1 MRHRVPGGRV
11 VSTLSAVLIIVAVLA
26 FSGTA
31 AYYQIRRAQA
41 LCGDGSAIEAGRISG
56 SFAPATRPASETR
69 PGTDLAEQDDLELL
83 YSIPAHNPDVDARL
97 DRLRQAVR
105 DEQQKG
111 DQS

>member
-1 MRHRVPGGRV
+1 

-31 AYYQIRRAQA
+31 AYYQIRRARN
-41 LCGDGSAIEAGRISG
+41 LCEDEHARAIETDRISG
-56 SFAPATRPASETR
+56 SFAPAARPASETR

-83 YSIPAHNPDVDARL
+83 YSIPAHNPDLDARL

-111 DQS
+111 DGRDA